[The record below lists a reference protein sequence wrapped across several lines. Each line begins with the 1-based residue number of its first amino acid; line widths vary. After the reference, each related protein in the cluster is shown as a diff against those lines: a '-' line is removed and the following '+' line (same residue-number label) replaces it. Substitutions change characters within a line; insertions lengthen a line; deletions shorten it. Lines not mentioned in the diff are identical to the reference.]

1 MDQNALSPVPLR
13 HQNVLSTYR
22 CLRCVYSLRIDH
34 RASLRGPLQV
44 ARPVCQAWPKDKRKP
59 TISLASLTYVNWS
72 QKYLPTMRYT
82 SVVLDAFQFIVSLVV
97 MICAHEL
104 FSRSNKSLK
113 YYSRPQPEWFDP
125 PLPAHGE
132 SDDVRRYYHDPR
144 GWSPLEWNC
153 GLQGWIRSPQ
163 QHRIFQLCQEGLA
176 ARALFAILFGFQV
189 VVLASHTWIWWIEKK
204 GRTPWMGQ
212 RLDSQEQ
219 LPDNVDR
226 SE

>member
-1 MDQNALSPVPLR
+1 MHYLPSRYDTRTFSALIAASGVCILCALIIVPVSVVLCKSHGQSVKLGR
-13 HQNVLSTYR
+13 KTNVSQPFT
-22 CLRCVYSLRIDH
+22 
-34 RASLRGPLQV
+34 
-44 ARPVCQAWPKDKRKP
+44 
-59 TISLASLTYVNWS
+59 LASLTYVNWS